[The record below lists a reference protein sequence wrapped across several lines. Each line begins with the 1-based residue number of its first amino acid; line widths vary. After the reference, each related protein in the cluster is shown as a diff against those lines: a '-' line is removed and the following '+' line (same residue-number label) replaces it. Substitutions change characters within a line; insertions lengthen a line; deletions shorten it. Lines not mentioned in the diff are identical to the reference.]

1 MKLFFVVASMLL
13 AFSAQAND
21 RKIGNVIAVERD
33 IHDVN
38 ATCLKNISGDTSK
51 PQSFFSCG
59 IKYIAEGEIPVS
71 KGRAFKLVDESCQVY
86 GETINGVLLITFGT
100 AKGSST
106 FEASRA
112 CLARSLATKDSVK
125 VVVYTLE

>member
-21 RKIGNVIAVERD
+21 RKVGNVIAVERE
-33 IHDVN
+33 INDVN
-38 ATCLKNISGDTSK
+38 ATCLKNVSGETDK
-51 PQSFFSCG
+51 PQSFFSCA
-59 IKYIAEGEIPVS
+59 IKYTAAGEIPVS
-71 KGRAFKLVDESCQVY
+71 KGRAFRLDDERCQVY
-86 GETINGVLLITFGT
+86 GETMNGVLLITFGT
-100 AKGSST
+100 KERSST

-112 CLARSLATKDSVK
+112 CLGRSLAAKDSVK